1 MKYFTTVVLFV
12 LMIVVPASPQNASA
26 TWPLTSI
33 TTTSVSV
40 SGDVAGQPESFGGMT
55 INNYAGPNSSQRV
68 TTTDGNWPADSQQ
81 NENRFIQ
88 FAVSPSTGYNFT
100 VSNVSMNLGSAG
112 GSNMRANIW
121 YSTDAAFSSP
131 VQLNSS
137 VLVLP
142 NGSFI
147 APAPD
152 YPIDVTV
159 NDGETF
165 YLRIYPWYTTSSTG
179 KYVCPQNVTIVGTS
193 LSSSA
198 IFTSVSSLTLEPT
211 AAGSISSSAN
221 YFVNGTNLSE
231 SVVIKAPSNFKVSLN
246 DITFLDSLVLPLTGN
261 VLPSTEIFV
270 RFEPL
275 NPSGTLNGIL
285 THTSGEISSNFSVS
299 GIALAVEP
307 TISSN
312 VSFGLV
318 TGNSITV
325 NFSGGNGSNRLVVVK
340 SGSAVNWEPIDG
352 SAVSGVNNNY
362 QSAADQGNGNKVV
375 YNGNGSQVLITG
387 LSGNTNYHFAVYEFN
402 LGTNNSHNYFTT
414 MPGIGN
420 QTTLPAP
427 TILVSPSSLSFGNVA
442 VNTTSTEKT
451 YSVTANTLTPQSG
464 AITITAPAG
473 FEVSTTSGSGFNSF
487 VELPYTGGA
496 LNNTTIYV
504 RFLPTSISAYSGNIL
519 NAGADASTKTVAVTG
534 NGITPGEPNVFQ
546 AEDGILF
553 GSFIRTQYSGYT
565 GSGYVDLAD
574 RTGSNLEFVFRRD
587 AAATDIIT
595 VYYANGGSSRSLS
608 VRLNDVVI
616 SSLSFP
622 STGSWTNWSSVNVSV
637 PMVSGINR
645 LKFVS
650 TTNGSN
656 PNIDRIFVGGAEA
669 LAMYKLTL
677 KKSGAGTV
685 SVTPLE
691 TYYDAG
697 SQITLNA
704 FPSAGNTFFRWG
716 GTENIFSNPAMLTMN
731 SHKTIVGI
739 MMDTV
744 GISTFPVESSPS
756 GFASMNTLG
765 NSDGTTGG
773 SGPEANIA
781 FITTS
786 TEFVDLMYSRVDAN
800 HTGNLPPLTVYIIG
814 TLLRDSGI
822 SEMIDIK
829 DAYDISVIGVGSD
842 ATFSGVGLKISRSS
856 NIIVRNIFFVN
867 APDDGISIQADDSES
882 TGHHI
887 WIDHCSFTNNYDA
900 AMDVTHTASYVT
912 MSWNHIY
919 NNNRA
924 SLMGHSDN
932 QTSDSAMKVTYHH
945 NFFNNTIQRHP
956 RVRFGKAHVFN
967 NYYLSAPNT
976 IYGVS
981 ANLNA
986 QVMVEGNYFVDNPI
1000 PTETSRDGSPPGNV
1014 VERDNIFIN
1023 CGTPGTGGTV
1033 FEPSGYYQYTLDPAA
1048 NVPALLTNYSGSGK
1062 YDFSLTDS
1070 IPSPVIP
1077 LSPVSLDAEAIGSS
1091 EINLGFTPNALNE
1104 NVVIVWNN
1112 TGVFTLP
1119 SGLPPAIGGS
1129 LAGGIL
1135 FYNGI
1140 NSPQIHSGLNPSTT
1154 YFYKAFSFNG
1164 TNYSSGLTDS
1174 ATTFGSLPFQL
1185 SVAVMN
1191 GWNMVSVPGIHPVN
1205 QNVSTWWSGRNPLAD
1220 VFKWTNT
1227 YEAVTNTTPAEGYWM
1242 LHNGDQVYNTGDEW
1256 PAGGIQYVTNNPINV
1271 NAGWNLIGGYELHVS
1286 TSGLTTTPPD
1296 LIIPNTIYGWDG
1308 TYYNAANLAPGYGY
1322 WILLTGAGVINMP
1335 VLTDKPIVTEQD
1347 DKSGWGKIII
1357 TDASGKNFT
1366 LYSVDGEVN
1375 LDHYKMPPLPPA
1387 GSFDVRFSSHRKA
1400 ENIRDGNQFILMS
1413 GLVYPVKVRVQNV
1426 SVSLQ
1431 DETGKLVNTKLN
1443 DGEELS
1449 ISNNLVNKLIVSENI
1464 IPNKYSLEQNYPN
1477 PFNPGTII
1485 EFSIPEN
1492 AVEVRLSIYN
1502 ALGQKITDLVNTKL
1516 DAGNYRYRWDA
1527 QNIASGLYIYEL
1539 RTNKFSSVK
1548 KMLLI
1553 K

>member
-1 MKYFTTVVLFV
+1 MKYLVSVVIFILV
-12 LMIVVPASPQNASA
+12 TAGQVSPQNASA
-26 TWPLTSI
+26 IWPLTST
-33 TTTSVSV
+33 TTTSVTV
-40 SGDVAGQPESFGGMT
+40 SGDVTGPPESFGGMT
-55 INNYAGPNSSQRV
+55 INNYSGPNSSQRV
-68 TTTDGNWPADSQQ
+68 TTSDGSWPAESQQ
-81 NENRFIQ
+81 NDNRYIQ
-88 FAVSPSTGYNFT
+88 FAVSPSAGFNFT

-121 YSTDAAFSSP
+121 YSTDPSFGSAF
-131 VQLNSS
+131 QLNSS
-137 VLVLP
+137 TLVLP
-142 NGSFI
+142 NGSFLT
-147 APAPD
+147 PAPD

-193 LSSSA
+193 LSSAA
-198 IFTSVSSLTLEPT
+198 IFTSVSSITHQPT
-211 AAGSISSSAN
+211 ISGTISSSMN
-221 YFVNGTNLSE
+221 YQVNGTNLSQ
-231 SVVIKAPSNFKVSLN
+231 SVVIKAQQSFRVSSD
-246 DITFLDSLVLPLTGN
+246 DIIFSDSIVLPLTGN
-261 VLPSTEIFV
+261 TLPLTEIYT
-270 RFEPL
+270 RFEPSS
-275 NPSGTLNGIL
+275 PSGTISGIL
-285 THTSGEISSNFSVS
+285 SHTSGEISSNFLMS
-299 GIALAVEP
+299 GIALASEP
-307 TISSN
+307 TLSSS
-312 VSFGLV
+312 VSFGTV
-318 TGNSITV
+318 TGNSITI
-325 NFSGGNGSNRLVVVK
+325 NFNGGNGTNRLVIVK
-340 SGSAVNWEPIDG
+340 SGSPVNWQPTDG
-352 SAVSGVNNNY
+352 IIVSGVSSNY
-362 QSAADQGNGNKVV
+362 QSAADQGNGNKAV
-375 YNGNGSQVLITG
+375 YDGSGSQVTVTG
-387 LSGNTNYHFAVYEFN
+387 LTGGTDYHFAVYEFN
-402 LGTNNSHNYFTT
+402 VGTNNSNNYLTSSAGT
-414 MPGIGN
+414 GN
-420 QTTLPAP
+420 QTTLASA
-427 TILVSPSSLSFGNVA
+427 TIFVSPSALSFGNVT
-442 VNTTSTEKT
+442 VNTISAEKT
-451 YSVTANTLTPQSG
+451 YTVSANTLTPLTG
-464 AITITAPAG
+464 TITITAPAG

-487 VELPYTGGA
+487 IELPYTGGE

-504 RFLPTSISAYSGNIL
+504 RFLPTIISFYSGNIL
-519 NAGADASTKTVAVTG
+519 NAGADALPKNVAVTG

-546 AEDGILF
+546 AEDGLLF

-587 AAATDIIT
+587 AAGTDIIT

-608 VRLNDVVI
+608 VRLNDAVI

-622 STGSWTNWSSVNVSV
+622 STGSWTNWSSVTVSV

-656 PNIDRIFVGGAEA
+656 PNIDRIFVGGSEA
-669 LAMYKLTL
+669 FAMYKLTL
-677 KKSGAGTV
+677 TKSGAGSV

-716 GTENIFSNPAMLTMN
+716 GTENNFTNPAVLTMN
-731 SHKTIVGI
+731 SHKTVVGI
-739 MMDTV
+739 MMDTA
-744 GISTFPVESSPS
+744 GISTFPVETSPR

-765 NSDGTTGG
+765 NSNGTTGG
-773 SGPEANIA
+773 SGPEANIT
-781 FITTS
+781 FVTTS
-786 TEFVDLMYSRVDAN
+786 TEFVDLMYSRVDAD
-800 HTGNLPPLTVYIIG
+800 HTGNLPPLTVYIVG
-814 TLLRDSGI
+814 TLFRDSGV

-867 APDDGISIQADDSES
+867 APDDGISIQADDTES

-924 SLMGHSDN
+924 SLMGHSDS

-945 NFFNNTIQRHP
+945 NFFDNTIQRHP

-981 ANLNA
+981 SNLNA

-1000 PTETSRDGSPPGNV
+1000 PTETSRDGSPPGNL
-1014 VERDNIFIN
+1014 VERDNIFVN

-1048 NVPALLTNYSGSGK
+1048 NVPALLTSYSGSGK

-1077 LSPVSLDAEAIGSS
+1077 LSPVSLDAQAIGSS
-1091 EINLGFTPNALNE
+1091 EVSLGFTPNALNE
-1104 NVVIVWNN
+1104 NVVIVWNS
-1112 TGVFTLP
+1112 TGVFTVP

-1140 NSPQIHSGLNPSTT
+1140 NSPQIHSGLTSSTT

-1164 TNYSSGLTDS
+1164 TNYSTGITDS
-1174 ATTFGSLPFQL
+1174 ATTPGSSTFQL
-1185 SVAVMN
+1185 SVTVQN
-1191 GWNMVSVPGIHPVN
+1191 GWNMVSVPGLHPVD
-1205 QNVSTWWSGRNPLAD
+1205 QNVNTWWSGRNQLAD
-1220 VFKWTNT
+1220 VYRWTTT
-1227 YEAVTNTTPAEGYWM
+1227 YEAVTNTTPVQGYWM
-1242 LHNGDQVYNTGDEW
+1242 MHNGDQVYNTGDEW
-1256 PAGGIQYVTNNPINV
+1256 PAGGIQFVSHEPIIV
-1271 NAGWNLIGGYELHVS
+1271 NQGWNMIGGYENYSPV
-1286 TSGLTTTPPD
+1286 TGLTTTPPD
-1296 LIIPNTIYGWDG
+1296 LIVPNTIYGWNG
-1308 TYYNAANLAPGYGY
+1308 TYFNPTNLEPGYGY
-1322 WILLTGAGVINMP
+1322 WILLNGSGVINP
-1335 VLTDKPIVTEQD
+1335 PSLSSASKEIFVE
-1347 DKSGWGKIII
+1347 DKSKWGRIII
-1357 TDASGKNFT
+1357 SDATGKNFT
-1366 LYSVDGEVN
+1366 LYSVDSEVN
-1375 LDHYKMPPLPPA
+1375 LDHYQMPPLPPA
-1387 GSFDVRFSSHRKA
+1387 GSFDVRFSSNRKA
-1400 ENIRDGNQFILMS
+1400 ENIRDVNQTILMS
-1413 GLVYPVKVRVQNV
+1413 GLNFPVSIRVENV
-1426 SVSLQ
+1426 SVSLL
-1431 DETGKLVNTKLN
+1431 DETGKLVNTRLK

-1449 ISNNLVNKLIVSENI
+1449 ISKNHLNKLIVSENI
-1464 IPNKYSLEQNYPN
+1464 LPDKYSLEQNFPN
-1477 PFNPGTII
+1477 PFNPATTI

-1492 AVEVRLSIYN
+1492 EVEVRLTIYN

-1516 DAGNYRYRWDA
+1516 EAGNYRYQWDA
-1527 QNIASGLYIYEL
+1527 QNVASGLYIYEL
-1539 RTNKFSSVK
+1539 RTHHFTSVK